1 MDFGT
6 EALKLH
12 EANKGKLAVD
22 SKIHI
27 KTGQDLSTAY
37 TPGVAA
43 PCVEIYKDK
52 SAVWR
57 YTAKSNLV
65 AVVQMAVLYLGLET

>member
-27 KTGQDLSTAY
+27 KTGQDLL
-37 TPGVAA
+37 P
-43 PCVEIYKDK
+43 E
-52 SAVWR
+52 
-57 YTAKSNLV
+57 
-65 AVVQMAVLYLGLET
+65 